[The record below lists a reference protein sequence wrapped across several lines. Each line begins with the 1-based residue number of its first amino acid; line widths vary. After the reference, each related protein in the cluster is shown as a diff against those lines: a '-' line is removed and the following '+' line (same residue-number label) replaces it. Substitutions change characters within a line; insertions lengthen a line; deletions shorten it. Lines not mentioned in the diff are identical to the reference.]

1 MNRNHRTLSCLTKE
15 LSNPN
20 YSPVD
25 MKVNHL
31 LNMCLLQLAECFV
44 NKGNNKITELAIPKI
59 FVSSLFTPVKK
70 RNSLCSGKH
79 VK

>member
-1 MNRNHRTLSCLTKE
+1 MNRNHRTLFCLTKE

-44 NKGNNKITELAIPKI
+44 KCKLAIPKI
-59 FVSSLFTPVKK
+59 FVSSLFTPVKN

>member
-1 MNRNHRTLSCLTKE
+1 MNRNNRTLFCLTKE

-44 NKGNNKITELAIPKI
+44 NSPFQKY
-59 FVSSLFTPVKK
+59 
-70 RNSLCSGKH
+70 LCLR
-79 VK
+79 